1 MEQEKALNLIKLI
14 DEGYDADRK
23 EKSRQYIGASIVGN
37 PCDVLLSFSLR
48 GFPNDEPNPRL
59 KRIFALGHMLE
70 DVVVNDMKKRA
81 GVQVWEVDGLTGKQH
96 TYEAHGGHVVC
107 HTDGLVELEDKNLR
121 ILEVKSM
128 NDASFNKFKKSGV
141 KISHPSY
148 FAQCQMM
155 MGLSDGLTE
164 TLFIA
169 INKNNSEYH
178 AEIVELDTFEWAYL
192 RERIERAIN
201 GQGKKI
207 SKDGTDWR
215 CKGCFKNSVC
225 WQGKEVEPACNFCS
239 HAVAVDSGNKDW
251 FCSKHDKKAREVCD
265 DFLVFK
271 PLEKD

>member
-1 MEQEKALNLIKLI
+1 MNQDKALKIINQI
-14 DEGYDADRK
+14 DEGYDADKR
-23 EKSRQYIGASIVGN
+23 ERSRQYIGASIVGN
-37 PCDVLLSFSLR
+37 PCDALLAYNLR

-70 DVVVNDMKKRA
+70 EVVVNDLKKRA

-96 TYEAHGGHVVC
+96 TYTAHGGHIVC
-107 HTDGLVELEDKNLR
+107 HTDGMVELEDNNLR

-141 KISHPSY
+141 KVSHPSY
-148 FAQCQMM
+148 YAQCQMM
-155 MGLSDGLTE
+155 MGLSESHTE

-178 AEIVELDTFEWAYL
+178 AEIVGLDDFEWAYL

-201 GQGKKI
+201 NLAKKI

-215 CKGCFKNSVC
+215 CRGCFKNSVC
-225 WQGKEVEPACNFCS
+225 WQGKDVEATCSFCI
-239 HAVAVDSGNKDW
+239 HARASDDGKW
-251 FCSKHDKKAREVCD
+251 YCFKHDKKALEVCD
-265 DFLVFK
+265 DYLVYK